1 MQFIWE
7 ALDYTLDLKAVDPS
21 YMNMLRAIFVCFDYI
36 SGYDKPKYKD
46 ISDECLSHHLSS
58 AIRVRSMEMVLDTLF
73 ACHQN
78 IPDELKPDFNES
90 LSSAIKGDMHAGDY
104 IRLYSYFLGLHLN
117 LDKEE
122 FVIRER
128 HLRNLIANSADQ
140 TREERL
146 TDLLNDTS
154 RLMHGQLLKFSK
166 AKGFNSLSWNEEQ
179 QKESSRDV
187 WRSLYQYE
195 DVSEINGTLQ
205 AFTT

>member
-1 MQFIWE
+1 
-7 ALDYTLDLKAVDPS
+7 
-21 YMNMLRAIFVCFDYI
+21 
-36 SGYDKPKYKD
+36 
-46 ISDECLSHHLSS
+46 
-58 AIRVRSMEMVLDTLF
+58 
-73 ACHQN
+73 
-78 IPDELKPDFNES
+78 
-90 LSSAIKGDMHAGDY
+90 MHAGDY
-104 IRLYSYFLGLHLN
+104 IRLYSYFLGLYLN

-128 HLRNLIANSADQ
+128 HLRNLIANSADL

-154 RLMHGQLLKFSK
+154 RLMHGQLQKFSK

-187 WRSLYQYE
+187 WRSLYQCE

-205 AFTT
+205 AFTI